1 MQEGINMEK
10 QWEEMSSDEKQ
21 EALFARWMSP
31 KDPQGNDLKFQSPQ
45 AEKAYKER
53 ITRVKDAIQ
62 MKKLPDRVPVFVIPS
77 FFPVYNAGFT
87 PREAMYDYD
96 KCGTAFKKL
105 VTDFEPDAQIGAV
118 APGPG
123 KVFEILDYKLYS
135 WPGHGVPPE
144 QSFQANEGEYMK
156 ADEYDAL
163 IDDPSN
169 FFSST
174 YLPRVFSAL
183 EGFKMLPT
191 LTGILEIYGVAF
203 NFIPFGLPPVQAT
216 YKALFEAGAE
226 TLKWAGA
233 IGACNAEINAAGF
246 PGLWAGYSKAPFD
259 VIGDTLR
266 GTRGIMLDMY
276 RQPDKLLEAMEK
288 LTPIM
293 IKMGVGAAKMSGQP
307 LIFMPLH
314 KGADGFMSDEQFK
327 KFYWPTLRKV
337 MMGLI
342 AEGVVPNPAAEGK
355 WTTRLEVMQDL
366 PKGKTLWMI
375 DQSDIAKAK
384 KTLGKVA
391 CMYGN
396 VPSALL
402 ALSTPQEVKDYV
414 KKCIDVAGKGGGY
427 IVSNGAFFDH
437 AKAENVKAMVDF
449 AKEYGAYK

>member
-1 MQEGINMEK
+1 MEK
-10 QWEEMSSDEKQ
+10 QWEEMSTDEKQ
-21 EALFARWMSP
+21 EELFARWMSP
-31 KDPQGNDLKFQSPQ
+31 KDPQGNDLKFQNPQ

-53 ITRVKDAIQ
+53 ITRIKDAIQ
-62 MKKLPDRVPVFVIPS
+62 MKKLPDRVPFFVVPS

-96 KCGTAFKKL
+96 KCCMAFKK
-105 VTDFEPDAQIGAV
+105 FIMEFAPDAQIGAV

-123 KVFEILDYKLYS
+123 KVFDILDYKLYS
-135 WPGHGVPPE
+135 WPGHGVSPE
-144 QSFQANEGEYMK
+144 QPFQANEGEYMK

-169 FFSST
+169 FFSNT
-174 YLPRVFSAL
+174 YLPRAFSAL

-226 TLKWAGA
+226 ALKWAGA
-233 IGACNAEINAAGF
+233 MGAHNMEINAAGF
-246 PGLWAGYSKAPFD
+246 PVLWAGFTKAPFD

-266 GTRGIMLDMY
+266 GTRGVMLDMY
-276 RQPDKLLEAMEK
+276 RQPDKLLEALEK

-293 IKMGVGAAKMSGQP
+293 IKMGVGVAKMNGQP
-307 LIFMPLH
+307 LVFMPLH

-327 KFYWPTLRKV
+327 KFYWPTFRKV
-337 MMGLI
+337 MLGLI

-366 PKGKTLWMI
+366 PKGKTLWMM
-375 DQSDIAKAK
+375 DQSDMAKAK

-396 VPSALL
+396 VPSDLL
-402 ALSTPQEVKDYV
+402 ALGTPQQIKDYV
-414 KKCIDVAGKGGGY
+414 KKLIDTCAKGGGY
-427 IVSNGAFFDH
+427 IVSNGAFFDQ
-437 AKAENVKAMVDF
+437 AKVENVKAMVDF
-449 AKEYGAYK
+449 AKEYGVYK

>member
-1 MQEGINMEK
+1 MEK
-10 QWEEMSSDEKQ
+10 QWEDMSSDEKQ
-21 EALFARWMSP
+21 EEMFNRWLSP

-45 AEKAYKER
+45 AEKAFKDR
-53 ITRVKDAIQ
+53 ITRIKDAIQ
-62 MKKLPDRVPVFVIPS
+62 MKKLPDRVPVFLAPN
-77 FFPVYNAGFT
+77 FFPVYYAGIT
-87 PREAMYDYD
+87 PQESMYDYD
-96 KCGTAFKKL
+96 KCCRAFKKFVL
-105 VTDFEPDAQIGAV
+105 DFDADVNPGAV
-118 APGPG
+118 GPGPG

-144 QSFQANEGEYMK
+144 QSYQANEGEYMK

-169 FFSST
+169 FFSNT
-174 YLPRVFSAL
+174 YLPRVFGTL

-226 TLKWAGA
+226 ALKWAGA
-233 IGACNAEINAAGF
+233 MGASNTEISAAGF
-246 PGLWAGYSKAPFD
+246 PGLWAGFTKAPFD

-276 RQPDKLLEAMEK
+276 RQPEKLLEALDRM
-288 LTPIM
+288 TPIM
-293 IKMGVGAAKMSGQP
+293 IKMGVGAAKMNGNP

-327 KFYWPTLRKV
+327 KFYWPTFRKV

-366 PKGKTLWMI
+366 PKGKTLWMM
-375 DQSDIAKAK
+375 DQSDMSKAK

-396 VPSALL
+396 VPSDIL
-402 ALSTPQEVKDYV
+402 AVGTPQQVKDYV
-414 KKCIDVAGKGGGY
+414 KNLIDICAKGGGF
-427 IVSNGAFFDH
+427 IVSNGAFFDQ
-437 AKAENVKAMVDF
+437 AKAENVHAVVDTT
-449 AKEYGAYK
+449 KEYGVYK

>member
-1 MQEGINMEK
+1 MEK
-10 QWEEMSSDEKQ
+10 QWEEMSPDEKQ
-21 EALFARWMSP
+21 EELFAKWMSP

-53 ITRVKDAIQ
+53 ITRIKDAIQ
-62 MKKLPDRVPVFVIPS
+62 MKKLPDRVPVFIIPS

-87 PREAMYDYD
+87 PREALYDYD
-96 KCGTAFKKL
+96 KCCIAFKKL
-105 VTDFEPDAQIGAV
+105 VMDFAPDGQIGAV

-123 KVFEILDYKLYS
+123 KVYDILDYKLYS
-135 WPGHGVPPE
+135 WPGHGVSPNA
-144 QSFQANEGEYMK
+144 SYQANEGEYMK

-169 FFSST
+169 FFSNT
-174 YLPRVFSAL
+174 YLPRVFGSL

-191 LTGILEIYGVAF
+191 LTGILEIYGVAG

-226 TLKWAGA
+226 ALKWIGA
-233 IGACNAEINAAGF
+233 IGACNMEMNAAGF
-246 PGLWAGYSKAPFD
+246 PGLWAGFTKAPFD

-266 GTRGIMLDMY
+266 GTRGVMLDMY
-276 RQPDKLLEAMEK
+276 RQPDKLIEAMEK

-293 IKMGVGAAKMSGQP
+293 IKMGVGAAKMYGQP
-307 LIFMPLH
+307 LIFIPLH

-327 KFYWPTLRKV
+327 KFYWPTFRKV

-342 AEGVVPNPAAEGK
+342 AEGVIPNPAAEGK

-366 PKGKTLWMI
+366 PKGKTLWMM
-375 DQSDIAKAK
+375 DQSDMAKAK
-384 KTLGKVA
+384 KTLGKVG

-396 VPSALL
+396 VPSDLL
-402 ALSTPQEVKDYV
+402 TIGNPQQIKDYV
-414 KKCIDVAGKGGGY
+414 KNLIDTCAKGGGY
-427 IVSNGAFFDH
+427 IVSNGAFFDQ

-449 AKEYGAYK
+449 AKKYGVYK